1 MSATAGRSGRSLS
14 FPSDAKPGG
23 YDFAVSG
30 SKRPD
35 ARGERTRQRILEAAF
50 EEVAERPLAEVQ
62 LQDIAQRAG
71 MSPGHVLYHF
81 ESKDRIL
88 LETLIMNE
96 NRIAEERAALLEDV
110 ADPWL
115 KLDRWVVLYLPRR
128 KMDPGWKLWL
138 ELWFRSGIPA
148 VPEERGK
155 EDVFVT
161 WMKDLRDIVQAG
173 VAVDA
178 FVMPDDLDRF
188 LQRTHSLLV
197 GLSIGV
203 LAGWQSVDDGAGM
216 ALEYLSSELRPS
228 P

>member
-1 MSATAGRSGRSLS
+1 M
-14 FPSDAKPGG
+14 
-23 YDFAVSG
+23 SG
-30 SKRPD
+30 SRRPD

-62 LQDIAQRAG
+62 LQDIARRAG

-96 NRIAEERAALLEDV
+96 TRIAEERAALLEGL

-115 KLDRWVVLYLPRR
+115 KLTRWVVLYLPRR

-138 ELWFRSGIPA
+138 ELWFRSGIPS
-148 VPEERGK
+148 VLEESGK
-155 EDVFVT
+155 AQVFVT
-161 WMKDLRDIVQAG
+161 WMKDLRDIVESG
-173 VAVDA
+173 VAADA

-203 LAGWQSVDDGAGM
+203 LAGWQSLDDAVGM
-216 ALEYLSSELRPS
+216 AMEYLSSELGRS
-228 P
+228 PATVL